1 MRKIIYKFLLLTVL
15 VGLTT
20 LSYSSDNAK
29 AKAAIANGYKRWV
42 AADQNKD
49 AQALAGFYDD
59 DAVLMPPREEPV
71 IGKQAIYAW
80 YQKFVQKPG
89 TSLDEVFNPTS
100 FYITGDI
107 AIDTSDFD
115 GTFRSADGKDIKF
128 HGKNIVV
135 WRHEKDGSWKIL
147 RDMWDSI
154 PQSQP
159 KQ

>member
-115 GTFRSADGKDIKF
+115 GTFRSPDAKDIKF
-128 HGKNIVV
+128 HGKNIGV
-135 WRHEKDGSWKIL
+135 WRPEKDGSWRIL
-147 RDMWDSI
+147 RDPSDSI
-154 PQSQP
+154 PPPQP
-159 KQ
+159 T